1 VPCWGLCL
9 WGKVGDSGGAWVWV
23 CWGIRASTHPV
34 TSRAHQCAQCG
45 PAGLGAQCGPRPYTQ
60 CACLS
65 RRPYTHAS
73 SVVIMAEPNP
83 PVYHTAGATLVTTLA
98 MWVLWRVDLIDNHSH
113 LACGPS
119 WQAGRLGGMVALLL
133 GGPFF
138 ESVHPFRVPRRRA
151 GRGPHK
157 PQVCITHR
165 FCAKTRFLNF
175 FLQKYNK
182 HRVNPN
188 THLSTCLEIC

>member
-1 VPCWGLCL
+1 MGERGFGCAGVLGRPPTPSPRVRISARSVP
-9 WGKVGDSGGAWVWV
+9 
-23 CWGIRASTHPV
+23 
-34 TSRAHQCAQCG
+34 AQVNVRSV
-45 PAGLGAQCGPRPYTQ
+45 GPRPYTQ

-119 WQAGRLGGMVALLL
+119 WRAGRLNGMVTLL
-133 GGPFF
+133 
-138 ESVHPFRVPRRRA
+138 
-151 GRGPHK
+151 
-157 PQVCITHR
+157 
-165 FCAKTRFLNF
+165 
-175 FLQKYNK
+175 
-182 HRVNPN
+182 
-188 THLSTCLEIC
+188 